1 MTCPFR
7 LQLTLSVRSPFS
19 KLLLA
24 ERSLE
29 HNGFYNSA
37 CSAVFYYVLY
47 IYSNSTVGVSK
58 NMVCGFVLDLLVYT
72 PET

>member
-7 LQLTLSVRSPFS
+7 FQLILSVRSSFS
-19 KLLLA
+19 RLLLA

-37 CSAVFYYVLY
+37 SSAEFYICTVYLNC
-47 IYSNSTVGVSK
+47 IVGVSK
-58 NMVCGFVLDLLVYT
+58 NMVFGFVLDLLVYT